1 MYRGT
6 TRPPYARSQEWL
18 RHFQTERAAKS
29 EVRYGTNCRRGA
41 WADFLPDATGVR
53 QSAEDGGAGLDSHE
67 DYSAGAARLLGEQFA
82 GVAAGAEG
90 EGAAAVAV
98 DRAAAHGGSRGLPV
112 LSGRKFCRRQNVRHD
127 G

>member
-1 MYRGT
+1 MRALSGT
-6 TRPPYARSQEWL
+6 E

-29 EVRYGTNCRRGA
+29 EVRYGTNCRRGT
-41 WADFLPDATGVR
+41 WADFLPDATSVR
-53 QSAEDGGAGLDSHE
+53 QSAEDGGTGLDAHE
-67 DYSAGAARLLGEQFA
+67 DYGAGASRLLGEQFA

-90 EGAAAVAV
+90 EGAAEVAV

-112 LSGRKFCRRQNVRHD
+112 LSGRKFCRGQNVRHD